1 MAKATLFAE
10 TNPDAAIAIMKKV
23 APAEHT
29 DPAYTKIFS
38 SDPRL
43 GFLAHASKFSAAI
56 AAGAPPPGVKTIAD
70 ATRIV
75 WNERVDAMVAA
86 FLALSVLVIL
96 AQSATE
102 WLSVLRGNKPAVSTE
117 VPFEG
122 RVAIAGD

>member
-1 MAKATLFAE
+1 M
-10 TNPDAAIAIMKKV
+10 
-23 APAEHT
+23 
-29 DPAYTKIFS
+29 Y
-38 SDPRL
+38 
-43 GFLAHASKFSAAI
+43 ASKFSAAI

-75 WNERVDAMVAA
+75 WNDRVDAMVAA
-86 FLALSVLVIL
+86 FFALSVLVIL

-122 RVAIAGD
+122 RVAVAGD